1 MRTRR
6 KGTPLTGA
14 DRVTV
19 AVGALSLVGGV
30 LVLALASGFG
40 AMIAGIALLGL
51 AGVAFVSLAFLLV
64 GESEDRDREEPA

>member
-6 KGTPLTGA
+6 TGTSLTGA

-19 AVGALSLVGGV
+19 AVGALALVGGV
-30 LVLALASGFG
+30 LVLALTSGFG